1 MTFKEIILEWLIT
14 ENKEEIYQKYY
25 SDIDRRLFLRIIQ
38 GDPKTVVVGDKM
50 EKVGKH
56 AKLLLNMY
64 RNNKLTIEDLA
75 NAKEYL
81 ELIYKYNVSLNYN
94 EIQTIPDLYQLVKDK
109 MALVS
114 TSLSKLISLL
124 ESNEYFV
131 QHNGTKWF
139 IITPITEKAA
149 AYLGVNAEWCTT
161 WGKYS
166 LNPKHKD
173 KTNHFNSF
181 KNKDKLY
188 IIVNKENENEKYQI
202 HFPNNEFK
210 NAANSEVSSRRT
222 FLKNNEEI
230 KRYFFPALYET
241 TPSKEEVKSAIS
253 RGFKFLDE
261 SDMDIIREKFIA
273 FFSKDNQLVSALHY
287 EDEEMLNEFINTE
300 EFEFSFRNNS
310 LEIEFKTLP
319 NFLDLYERALSYLKG
334 VANDSYNYVYDGEYS
349 DWSYNSRD
357 TVEGYLTNYYE
368 INKQSL
374 ISKFGNISKTYDVF
388 VDHFIEGILEDD
400 KIKDKYL
407 DKFTDGT
414 GAALSTACNEEVNK
428 FESILEID
436 KRYSYSYSY
445 RSSTVSASTE
455 KLIDFIAEKEILVI
469 EDFES
474 FLEDYMSYYDLPDT
488 DYVELP
494 EYDYVYPDQEFM
506 NEILDDYF
514 DIIEEEINNELE
526 NSAEYSKECLDKKNK
541 LLNITGKHFNEKNI
555 FENEFVIIELEKN
568 WIRNFDCQDGVTVNF
583 TNKKTNEV
591 FNGSMQVDSLID
603 HMNIEPLFENLKFKN
618 ILKEL
623 KKGAK

>member
-124 ESNEYFV
+124 ESNEYVV

-188 IIVNKENENEKYQI
+188 IIINKENENEKYQI

-210 NAANSEVSSRRT
+210 NAANSEVSSRHT
-222 FLKNNEEI
+222 FLNNNEEI
-230 KRYFFPALYET
+230 KRYFFPTLYET
-241 TPSKEEVKSAIS
+241 TSSKEEVKSAIS
-253 RGFKFLDE
+253 RGYKFLDK
-261 SDMDIIREKFIA
+261 SDMDIIREKLIA
-273 FFSKDNQLVSALHY
+273 FYSKDNQLISALHD
-287 EDEEMLNEFINTE
+287 EDEEMLSKFINAE
-300 EFEFSFRNNS
+300 EFEFSFRNNA

-319 NFLDLYERALSYLKG
+319 NFLDTYENALSYLKG
-334 VANDSYNYVYDGEYS
+334 VENDSYNYIYDGEYS

-357 TVEGYLTNYYE
+357 TLEGYLTNYYE
-368 INKQSL
+368 TNKQSL

-388 VDHFIEGILEDD
+388 VDYFIEGILEDD

-414 GAALSTACNEEVNK
+414 GAALSSACNEIINEY
-428 FESILEID
+428 ESILEID
-436 KRYSYSYSY
+436 KGYRY
-445 RSSTVSASTE
+445 STVSASTE

-474 FLEDYMSYYDLPDT
+474 FLEDYMSYYDLPDN
-488 DYVELP
+488 DYFELP
-494 EYDYVYPDQEFM
+494 EHDYVYPDQEYM

-526 NSAEYSKECLDKKNK
+526 DSAEYSKECLDKKNK

-623 KKGAK
+623 KKGVK

>member
-1 MTFKEIILEWLIT
+1 MKFKEIILEWLIT

-124 ESNEYFV
+124 ESNEYVV

-181 KNKDKLY
+181 KKKDKLY
-188 IIVNKENENEKYQI
+188 IIINKENENEKYQI

-241 TPSKEEVKSAIS
+241 TSSKESVKSAIS

-300 EFEFSFRNNS
+300 ELEFSFRNNS

-319 NFLDLYERALSYLKG
+319 NFLDSYERALSYLKG

-357 TVEGYLTNYYE
+357 TLENYLTNYYE

-400 KIKDKYL
+400 KIKDKYI

-428 FESILEID
+428 FESILEIN
-436 KRYSYSYSY
+436 KRYSY

-494 EYDYVYPDQEFM
+494 EYDYVYPDQEYM

-526 NSAEYSKECLDKKNK
+526 DSAEYSKECLDKKNK

-568 WIRNFDCQDGVTVNF
+568 WIRNFDCQDGVTVKF

-623 KKGAK
+623 KKGVK

>member
-1 MTFKEIILEWLIT
+1 MKFKEIILEWLIT

-124 ESNEYFV
+124 ESNEYVV

-173 KTNHFNSF
+173 KTNHFNNF
-181 KNKDKLY
+181 KKKDKLY
-188 IIVNKENENEKYQI
+188 IIINKENENEKYQI

-241 TPSKEEVKSAIS
+241 TSSKESVKSAIS

-300 EFEFSFRNNS
+300 ELEFSFRNNS

-319 NFLDLYERALSYLKG
+319 NFLDSYERALSYLKG

-357 TVEGYLTNYYE
+357 TLENYLTNYYE

-400 KIKDKYL
+400 KIKDKYI

-436 KRYSYSYSY
+436 KGYSY

-474 FLEDYMSYYDLPDT
+474 FLEDYMYYYDLPDN
-488 DYVELP
+488 DYFELP
-494 EYDYVYPDQEFM
+494 EYDYVYPDQEYM

-526 NSAEYSKECLDKKNK
+526 DSAEYSKECLDKKNK

-568 WIRNFDCQDGVTVNF
+568 WIRNFDCQDGVTVKF

-623 KKGAK
+623 KKGVK

>member
-1 MTFKEIILEWLIT
+1 MKFKEIILEWLIT

-188 IIVNKENENEKYQI
+188 IIINKENENEKYQI

-241 TPSKEEVKSAIS
+241 TSSKESVKSAIS

-273 FFSKDNQLVSALHY
+273 FFSEDNQLVSALHY

-300 EFEFSFRNNS
+300 ELEFSFRNNS

-319 NFLDLYERALSYLKG
+319 NFLDSYERALSYLKG

-357 TVEGYLTNYYE
+357 TLENYLTNYYE

-400 KIKDKYL
+400 KIKDKYI

-436 KRYSYSYSY
+436 KGYSY

-474 FLEDYMSYYDLPDT
+474 FLEDYMYYYDLPDN
-488 DYVELP
+488 DYFELP
-494 EYDYVYPDQEFM
+494 EYDYVYPDQEYM

-526 NSAEYSKECLDKKNK
+526 DSAEYSKECLDKKNK

-568 WIRNFDCQDGVTVNF
+568 WIRNFDCQDGVTVKF

-623 KKGAK
+623 KKGVK

>member
-1 MTFKEIILEWLIT
+1 MKFKEIILEWLIT

-124 ESNEYFV
+124 ESNEYVV

-181 KNKDKLY
+181 KKKDKLY
-188 IIVNKENENEKYQI
+188 IIINKENENEKYQI

-241 TPSKEEVKSAIS
+241 TSSKESVKSAIS

-261 SDMDIIREKFIA
+261 SDMDIIREKFIE

-300 EFEFSFRNNS
+300 EFDFSFRHNS

-319 NFLDLYERALSYLKG
+319 NFLDSYERALNYLKS
-334 VANDSYNYVYDGEYS
+334 VANDSYSYVYDAEYS

-357 TVEGYLTNYYE
+357 TLENYLTNYYE

-400 KIKDKYL
+400 KIKDKYI

-436 KRYSYSYSY
+436 KGYSY

-455 KLIDFIAEKEILVI
+455 KLIDFIAEKEILLI
-469 EDFES
+469 EDIES
-474 FLEDYMSYYDLPDT
+474 FLEDYMYYYDLPDN
-488 DYVELP
+488 DYFELP
-494 EYDYVYPDQEFM
+494 EYDYVYPDQEYM

-526 NSAEYSKECLDKKNK
+526 DSAEYSKECLDKKNK

-568 WIRNFDCQDGVTVNF
+568 WIRNFDCQDGVTVKF

-623 KKGAK
+623 KKGVK

>member
-1 MTFKEIILEWLIT
+1 MKFKEIILEWLIT

-181 KNKDKLY
+181 KKKDKLY
-188 IIVNKENENEKYQI
+188 IIINKENENEKYQI

-241 TPSKEEVKSAIS
+241 TSSKESVKSAIS

-273 FFSKDNQLVSALHY
+273 FFSEDNQLVSALHY

-300 EFEFSFRNNS
+300 ELEFSFRNNS

-319 NFLDLYERALSYLKG
+319 NFLDSYERALSYLKG

-357 TVEGYLTNYYE
+357 TLENYLTNYYE

-400 KIKDKYL
+400 KIKDKYI

-436 KRYSYSYSY
+436 KGYSY

-474 FLEDYMSYYDLPDT
+474 FLEDYMYYYDLPDN
-488 DYVELP
+488 DYFELP
-494 EYDYVYPDQEFM
+494 EYDYVYPDQEYM

-526 NSAEYSKECLDKKNK
+526 DSAEYSKECLDKKNK

-568 WIRNFDCQDGVTVNF
+568 WIRNFDCQDGVTVKF

-623 KKGAK
+623 KKGVK